1 MAQQL
6 VDRRD
11 QDFVIWEQINCADIL
26 NHEKYAEFN
35 PKTCSLIINEARA
48 LAIKELLPLLA
59 EGDTEGVRFENG
71 TVKVPQSFQRV
82 FDLIKEGEW
91 NNLSVPA
98 EMGGQGAPAFIGA
111 AAAEYFL
118 GANWPLFCY
127 ATMGNGTANM
137 IQLYGTP
144 EQKETYVKKLTSAE
158 WGGTMLLT
166 ESEAGSDVGSLS
178 TTAIE
183 NSDGSYTLNGNKI
196 FITNGE
202 HDLAENIIHPV
213 LARIEGD
220 PPGTKGISLFLVP
233 KYFVNKDGS
242 LGDRNDIICTGV
254 EEKHGIHASATCSM
268 ALGSKGKC
276 VGYLLGRQREGM
288 KIMFNMINGAR
299 MSTGLQALTY
309 ASAAFLM
316 AVNYARER
324 IQGRD
329 LENFADH
336 SAPSVPI
343 IKHPDVRRNLLWMKS
358 YVDGMRSF
366 FYYMTVIGTQGNIA
380 EKEEDRERHTDL
392 FSMLTPVVKEYMAKR
407 GHEVCIQAIQVFGG
421 AGYTKDYLVEQYA
434 RDCKITSIYEG
445 TSGIQALDMLG
456 RKIGMKKGTVF
467 INFLGEIQKTISR
480 AKEME
485 QTKTLAARMEVATN
499 RLGEVA
505 LHLGKKA
512 MSAEFKA
519 AFAHSLPFL
528 HVIGDIITAWMLLW
542 RATVA
547 VTKLTQKP
555 RKKDLAFYEG
565 QIHTAEFFIN
575 TELQATMGKMNAIA
589 DGCAAA
595 IQISDEGFGGL

>member
-11 QDFVIWEQINCADIL
+11 QDFVIWEQNDCADIL
-26 NHEKYAEFN
+26 NHEMYREFN
-35 PKTCSLIINEARA
+35 KKTCSLILTEARA

-59 EGDTEGVRFENG
+59 EGDTEGVRYENG
-71 TVKVPQSFQRV
+71 TVQVPESFHRV
-82 FDLIKEGEW
+82 FELVKEGEW

-98 EMGGQGAPAFIGA
+98 EMGGQGAPTFLGA
-111 AAAEYFL
+111 AAAEYFM

-144 EQKETYVKKLTSAE
+144 EQKETYVQKLTSAE

-166 ESEAGSDVGSLS
+166 ESEAGSDVGALS
-178 TTAIE
+178 TTAIK
-183 NSDGSYTLNGNKI
+183 NPDGSYSLSGNKI

-220 PPGTKGISLFLVP
+220 PAGTRGISLFLVP
-233 KYFVNKDGS
+233 KYFVNDDGS
-242 LGDRNDIICTGV
+242 LGDRNDIVCSGI

-268 ALGSKGKC
+268 TLGSKGKC
-276 VGYLLGRQREGM
+276 IGYLLGQEREGM

-299 MSTGLQALTY
+299 MSTGLQGLTY
-309 ASAAFLM
+309 ASAAYML

-329 LENFADH
+329 LADFADH

-366 FYYMTVIGTQGNIA
+366 FYYMTVLATKGKIGETA
-380 EKEEDRERHTDL
+380 EDRERYGDL
-392 FSMLTPVVKEYMAKR
+392 FSMLTPVVKDYMAVK
-407 GHEVCIQAIQVFGG
+407 GHDVCVQAIQLFGG

-434 RDCKITSIYEG
+434 RDCKITTIYEG

-456 RKIGMKKGTVF
+456 RKLGMKEGTVF
-467 INFLGEIQKTISR
+467 MNFLGEIQKTVDRASR
-480 AKEME
+480 VE
-485 QTKTLAARMEVATN
+485 QIQELAVKVEAAAN
-499 RLGEVA
+499 RLGEIA

-512 MSAEFKA
+512 MSAEFKV

-528 HVIGDIITAWMLLW
+528 HVIGDTIMAWMLLW
-542 RATVA
+542 RA
-547 VTKLTQKP
+547 LTAADRLSDNPK
-555 RKKDLAFYEG
+555 KKDKAFYEG
-565 QIHTAEFFIN
+565 QIKTAEFFIR
-575 TELQATMGKMNAIA
+575 TELPATIGKMNAIA

-595 IQISDEGFGGL
+595 IQISDEGFGGI

>member
-11 QDFVIWEQINCADIL
+11 QDFVIWEQINCAEIL
-26 NHEKYAEFN
+26 NHEKYKEFN

-59 EGDTEGVRFENG
+59 EGDTEGVRYENG
-71 TVKVPQSFQRV
+71 TVKVPQSFHRV
-82 FDLIKEGEW
+82 YELIKEGEW
-91 NNLSVPA
+91 NNLSVPT
-98 EMGGQGAPAFIGA
+98 EMGGQGAPVFLGA

-137 IQLYGTP
+137 IQLYGTR
-144 EQKETYVKKLTSAE
+144 EQKDTYVRKLTSAE

-166 ESEAGSDVGSLS
+166 ESEAGSDVGALS
-178 TTAIE
+178 TTAIK
-183 NSDGSYTLNGNKI
+183 NPDGSYTLSGNKI
-196 FITNGE
+196 LITNGE

-213 LARIEGD
+213 LARIEDD
-220 PPGTKGISLFLVP
+220 PAGTKGISLFLVP
-233 KYFVNKDGS
+233 KFFVKSDGT
-242 LGDRNDIICTGV
+242 LGDRNDIVCSGV
-254 EEKHGIHASATCSM
+254 EKKHGIHASATCSM
-268 ALGSKGKC
+268 ALGGKGKC
-276 VGYLLGRQREGM
+276 IGYLLGQERKGM
-288 KIMFNMINGAR
+288 RIMFNMINGAR

-309 ASAAFLM
+309 ASSAYLL

-336 SAPSVPI
+336 SAPSVSI

-407 GHEVCIQAIQVFGG
+407 GHEVCIQAIQIFGG

-434 RDCKITSIYEG
+434 RDCKITSIFEG

-467 INFLGEIQKTISR
+467 MNFLGEIQKTISQ
-480 AKEME
+480 AKEIE
-485 QTKTLAARMEVATN
+485 QTKALAVQMEAATN

-512 MSAEFKA
+512 MSAEFKV

-528 HVIGDIITAWMLLW
+528 HVIGDVIMAWMLLW
-542 RATVA
+542 RAAVA
-547 VTKLTQKP
+547 ATKLSQKP
-555 RKKDLAFYEG
+555 KKKDLAFYEG
-565 QIHTAEFFIN
+565 QIRTAEFFIN
-575 TELQATMGKMNAIA
+575 TELEATMGKMNAITG
-589 DGCAAA
+589 GCAAA
-595 IQISDEGFGGL
+595 IHILDEGFGGI

>member
-11 QDFVIWEQINCADIL
+11 QDFVIWEQTDCADIL
-26 NHEKYAEFN
+26 NHAVYQEFN
-35 PKTCSLIINEARA
+35 KKACTLIINEARA

-59 EGDTEGVRFENG
+59 EGDTKGVCYENG
-71 TVKVPQSFQRV
+71 TVKVPQSFHRV
-82 FDLIKEGEW
+82 FELIKEGEW
-91 NNLSVPA
+91 NNLSVPM
-98 EMGGQGAPAFIGA
+98 EMGGQGAPTFLGA

-137 IQLYGTP
+137 IQLYGTQQ
-144 EQKETYVKKLTSAE
+144 QKETYVKKLTAAD

-166 ESEAGSDVGSLS
+166 ESGAGSDVGALS
-178 TTAIE
+178 TTATR
-183 NSDGSYTLNGNKI
+183 NSDGSYSLIGNKI

-220 PPGTKGISLFLVP
+220 PAGTKGISLFLVP
-233 KYFVNKDGS
+233 KYFVNPDGS
-242 LGDRNDIICTGV
+242 LGDRNDIVCSGV

-268 ALGSKGKC
+268 TLGSKGKC
-276 VGYLLGRQREGM
+276 IGYLLGQEREGM

-309 ASAAFLM
+309 ASSAYLL

-329 LENFADH
+329 LADFADH
-336 SAPSVPI
+336 NAPSVPI

-366 FYYMTVIGTQGNIA
+366 FYYMTRLHTRGKVSETAQ
-380 EKEEDRERHTDL
+380 DRERHEDL
-392 FSMLTPVVKEYMAKR
+392 YSMLTPVVKDYMAVK
-407 GHEVCIQAIQVFGG
+407 GHEVCIQSIQLFGG

-434 RDCKITSIYEG
+434 RDCKITTIYEG

-456 RKIGMKKGTVF
+456 RKLGMKEGTVF
-467 INFLGEIQKTISR
+467 MNFLSEIQKTVTR
-480 AKEME
+480 ARQMAPT
-485 QTKTLAARMEVATN
+485 QDLAVKVEAATN

-512 MSAEFKA
+512 GSAEFKV

-528 HVIGDIITAWMLLW
+528 HVIGDTIMAWMLLW
-542 RATVA
+542 RA
-547 VTKLTQKP
+547 VTATYQLSSKAK
-555 RKKDLAFYEG
+555 KKDIAFYEG
-565 QIHTAEFFIN
+565 QIKSAEFFIG
-575 TELQATMGKMNAIA
+575 TELPVTMGKMNAIA
-589 DGCAAA
+589 GGCAAA
-595 IQISDEGFGGL
+595 IEISDEGFGGI